1 MCSGSSP
8 ASPCQHNR
16 SLSDPLMDMLQ
27 ASCEASVADMF
38 TQGPDDA
45 SEDADVKNRRA
56 KDDEEVVGVRGE
68 G

>member
-1 MCSGSSP
+1 
-8 ASPCQHNR
+8 
-16 SLSDPLMDMLQ
+16 MDMLQ